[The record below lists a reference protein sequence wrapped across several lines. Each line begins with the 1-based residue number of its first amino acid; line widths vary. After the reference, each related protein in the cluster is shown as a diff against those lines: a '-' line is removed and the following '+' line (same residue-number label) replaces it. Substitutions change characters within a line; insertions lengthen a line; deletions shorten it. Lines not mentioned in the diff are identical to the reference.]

1 VSSGTLNAA
10 TVYHNKRQATIVNT
24 IMFGAVH
31 EVEIEIEI
39 ETHVVRLLRT
49 CTCMSIARL
58 TRQTTTDSYVTLD
71 FSVQC
76 MTAFLM
82 ALRCVD
88 TPLYCQCW

>member
-1 VSSGTLNAA
+1 MNAA

-31 EVEIEIEI
+31 EVEIEIE
-39 ETHVVRLLRT
+39 THVVRLLR
-49 CTCMSIARL
+49 TCMSIARL
-58 TRQTTTDSYVTLD
+58 TRQTTTDLCVTLD

-88 TPLYCQCW
+88 TPLYCQC